1 MCASLKLGREQETVA
16 DLTGLQLPQRAKI
29 DPSGMITFFERLSEK
44 DESWMECGDQSV
56 IEQLEQIASVTAVQ
70 PFSVNTLAWQFPSVV
85 HRVHARICEVPSEGM
100 RKMIRRIGSVLC
112 LTVMG
117 IVFTSCTSAVSM
129 GGKGGLDQKI
139 RITSDPPGAQV
150 FLMGSIPLGE
160 TPLLDVKI
168 ERTPNTFLTL
178 KKEGYVDQNLLL
190 KYHYHVV
197 LNPRKASREQREQ
210 VVRMKTV
217 RNLTLIG
224 YLEVQQ
230 NLAVGHGE
238 YLASLLVTLRVPE
251 SEQGNAVRQLQE
263 LIADSADPLDFSDKV
278 LDRFHVSRFW

>member
-1 MCASLKLGREQETVA
+1 MV
-16 DLTGLQLPQRAKI
+16 
-29 DPSGMITFFERLSEK
+29 
-44 DESWMECGDQSV
+44 
-56 IEQLEQIASVTAVQ
+56 
-70 PFSVNTLAWQFPSVV
+70 
-85 HRVHARICEVPSEGM
+85 RIRG
-100 RKMIRRIGSVLC
+100 VLC

-117 IVFTSCTSAVSM
+117 LVFAGCTSAVSM
-129 GGKGGLDQKI
+129 ANKGGLDQKL
-139 RITSDPPGAQV
+139 RITSDPPGAEV

-160 TPLLDVKI
+160 TPLLNVTI
-168 ERTPNTFLTL
+168 ERTPATFLTL
-178 KKEGYVDQNLLL
+178 KKEGYEDQNLLL
-190 KYHYHVV
+190 RHHYHVV

-210 VVRMKTV
+210 VARIKTA

-224 YLEVQQ
+224 YSEVQQ

-251 SEQGNAVRQLQE
+251 SEQGNAIRQLQE

>member
-1 MCASLKLGREQETVA
+1 MMRRVSALICVTLLGLF
-16 DLTGLQLPQRAKI
+16 LTGC
-29 DPSGMITFFERLSEK
+29 T
-44 DESWMECGDQSV
+44 
-56 IEQLEQIASVTAVQ
+56 
-70 PFSVNTLAWQFPSVV
+70 SVV
-85 HRVHARICEVPSEGM
+85 
-100 RKMIRRIGSVLC
+100 
-112 LTVMG
+112 
-117 IVFTSCTSAVSM
+117 SM
-129 GGKGGLDQKI
+129 ASKGGLDQKI
-139 RITSDPPGAQV
+139 RITSDPPGAEV

-168 ERTPNTFLTL
+168 ERTKNTFLTF
-178 KKEGYVDQNLLL
+178 KKEGYEDQNLLL
-190 KYHYHVV
+190 RHHYHVV

-210 VVRMKTV
+210 VARMKTA

-224 YLEVQQ
+224 YSEIQQ

-251 SEQGNAVRQLQE
+251 SEQGNAIRQLQE

>member
-1 MCASLKLGREQETVA
+1 
-16 DLTGLQLPQRAKI
+16 
-29 DPSGMITFFERLSEK
+29 MIKR
-44 DESWMECGDQSV
+44 
-56 IEQLEQIASVTAVQ
+56 
-70 PFSVNTLAWQFPSVV
+70 
-85 HRVHARICEVPSEGM
+85 M
-100 RKMIRRIGSVLC
+100 RCVLW

-117 IVFTSCTSAVSM
+117 IVFTGCTKVVFTGS
-129 GGKGGLDQKI
+129 KGELGQRL
-139 RITSDPPGAQV
+139 RITSDPPGAEV

-160 TPLLDVKI
+160 TPLPDVKI
-168 ERTPNTFLTL
+168 ERTNDTFLTF
-178 KKEGYVDQNLLL
+178 KKEGFEDQNLLL
-190 KYHYHVV
+190 KQHYHVV

-210 VVRMKTV
+210 VARIKTA

-224 YLEVQQ
+224 YSEVQQ

-251 SEQGNAVRQLQE
+251 SEQGNAIRQLQE